1 MGTWNRQNRL
11 LEPVMQA
18 RTSRNMPPAAV
29 GEGLPSPE
37 ERKPAARTSQN
48 RRAVRKDAAGK
59 MGKRRNVRKV
69 AAEKA

>member
-29 GEGLPSPE
+29 GEGLPRPE
-37 ERKPAARTSQN
+37 ERKPAARASQN
-48 RRAVRKDAAGK
+48 RRSVRKDAA
-59 MGKRRNVRKV
+59 GKRRNVRKV